1 MLFDPAAMRLANTY
15 TRMMI
20 ESQMVI
26 SMRMMGMA
34 GAWRVSPTE
43 NSRMVNEKTRAFL
56 TGSAAAGKAAMRGA
70 DPVTIAAAAAA
81 PYSRA
86 TRANT
91 RRLRGGHPLLP
102 K

>member
-1 MLFDPAAMRLANTY
+1 MMLTPAAMQLANTY
-15 TRMMI
+15 TRMLV
-20 ESQMVI
+20 ESQMI
-26 SMRMMGMA
+26 ITMRMMGMV

-43 NSRMVNEKTRAFL
+43 NKRMVQEKMSAFMK
-56 TGSAAAGKAAMRGA
+56 GAAAAGAVAMRGA
-70 DPVTIAAAAAA
+70 DAVAIVTAATA